1 MTRTTPNGTVP
12 VPTHHPTHH
21 LSEEL
26 LLDYAAGSCSEA
38 EALIIATH
46 LALCPLCRAVVEDF
60 DAVGGALLEEIAP
73 TGMDERSLQ
82 AVLARLDDVEPMVQ
96 PMVEAAA
103 VRPMRGHDDIVV
115 PEPLRSYM
123 TTNLASVA
131 WKPVMRGL
139 DEAPVPVCA
148 SPAKSRLMR
157 IGAGVAVPRHTHH
170 GSELTLVLAGGF
182 SDNRGHFVRGDIAVS
197 DPEVEHRPVADADED
212 CICFVVTD
220 APLKLTGPIGR
231 LLNPFIRF

>member
-1 MTRTTPNGTVP
+1 MTRKTLNGISSV
-12 VPTHHPTHH
+12 PTHH
-21 LSEEL
+21 LSEEQ
-26 LLDYAAGSCSEA
+26 LLDYAAGSCGEA

-46 LALCPLCRAVVEDF
+46 LALCPVCRAVVEDY
-60 DAVGGALLEEIAP
+60 DAVGGTLLEDIEP
-73 TGMDERSLQ
+73 TEMGDRSLD
-82 AVLARLDDVEPMVQ
+82 AVLARLDDVEPADDLRSFR
-96 PMVEAAA
+96 P
-103 VRPMRGHDDIVV
+103 VRKGGDITV
-115 PEPLRSYM
+115 PEPLRSYL
-123 TTNLASVA
+123 TTDLKHVT

-139 DEAPVPVCA
+139 DEAAVPICA

-170 GSELTLVLAGGF
+170 GSELTLVLSGGF

-197 DPEVEHRPVADADED
+197 DPEVDHRPIADPDED

-231 LLNPFIRF
+231 LLNPFVRF

>member
-1 MTRTTPNGTVP
+1 MTSTMLDKA
-12 VPTHHPTHH
+12 HHVPTHH

-26 LLDYAAGSCSEA
+26 LLDYAAGSCGEA

-46 LALCPLCRAVVEDF
+46 LALCPECRAVVEAC
-60 DAVGGALLEEIAP
+60 DAVGGALLEDIRP
-73 TGMDERSLQ
+73 TDLDTHSLE
-82 AVLARLDDVEPMVQ
+82 AVLARLDE
-96 PMVEAAA
+96 
-103 VRPMRGHDDIVV
+103 
-115 PEPLRSYM
+115 PEPLAPAPVAAETQRDIIVPQPLRGY
-123 TTNLASVA
+123 LATDLEKVA
-131 WKPVMRGL
+131 WKPVIRGL
-139 DEAPVPVCA
+139 DEASVPIGG

-182 SDNRGHFVRGDIAVS
+182 SDNRGHFVRGDIAIS
-197 DPEVEHRPVADADED
+197 DAEVDHRPVADADED

-231 LLNPFIRF
+231 LLNPFVRF

>member
-1 MTRTTPNGTVP
+1 M
-12 VPTHHPTHH
+12 
-21 LSEEL
+21 
-26 LLDYAAGSCSEA
+26 DYAAGSCGEA

-46 LALCPLCRAVVEDF
+46 LALCPECRAVVEAY
-60 DAVGGALLEEIAP
+60 DAVGGALLDEIAP
-73 TGMDERSLQ
+73 TAVDEHGLE
-82 AVLARLDDVEPMVQ
+82 AVLARLDDATPAVEMAPRVA
-96 PMVEAAA
+96 P
-103 VRPMRGHDDIVV
+103 RGHEDIVL
-115 PEPLRSYM
+115 PEPLRSY
-123 TTNLASVA
+123 LATDLKDVV

-139 DEAPVPVCA
+139 DEAAVPICT

-170 GSELTLVLAGGF
+170 GSEMTLVLSGGF

-231 LLNPFIRF
+231 LLNPFVRF